1 LTLFGGVSCSINF
14 RILVFVR
21 SRSLSFW
28 RTVSLAPLS
37 FLGLGMPLT
46 QPSLGLLIANG
57 FEYILSGRYWI
68 SKYPGIAL
76 LITIVP
82 INLVGD

>member
-1 LTLFGGVSCSINF
+1 MYSIHGAVA
-14 RILVFVR
+14 VFWTR
-21 SRSLSFW
+21 HAGDS
-28 RTVSLAPLS
+28 TKP
-37 FLGLGMPLT
+37 
-46 QPSLGLLIANG
+46 GLLIANG
-57 FEYILSGRYWI
+57 FLYTVSGHYWI